1 MGTFMPSRLAV
12 LIVADL
18 VDYSRIMS
26 EDEVLA
32 IGAIRELKDKY
43 LEPRIVEQGG
53 EILKRMGD
61 GWIFAFSS
69 VTAAMQGAMPVQTN
83 LATHPVIKLRMGM
96 HIGEILEDDTDFYGA
111 GVNLAQRLQT
121 EAPPGGIMI
130 SQDLYRQLTGDMS
143 KAFTDAGS
151 FKLKNIALPVN
162 GFQWRPQFSQANPG
176 EVPTIA
182 IEPFAYAPENG
193 ETEAATADLRDQLI
207 LRLSRRSGIRVLDEA
222 SGAGNKSV
230 YLLRGRLRI
239 SGSRGRMN
247 LSLVVRENGNTIW
260 TQSYDGDTTDIF
272 AFCDDLI
279 EKSVADLRIQINAFD
294 NDRIAHLP
302 DDQLSISELRSRAA
316 SSFYKCTI
324 ESWQHSRQLL
334 DRAVR
339 LNPADP
345 MALAMR
351 AHSIGLL
358 AAAHFEA
365 PDAKQ
370 VENLESDLNRAVELA
385 PRSDFIFSA
394 RSIFQTFIVR
404 DASGALKDAE
414 RALSLNS
421 SYHIAYDSRAAAH
434 MLAGDMQSAIRDLEK
449 ATSLT
454 ETDPLLPYRLFM
466 LSIAHHLAEQP
477 KEALDAIERA
487 LQLRSNQRS
496 YHILKA
502 VICRSSNNMAE
513 ADDAETR
520 ASQLSREPSILAP
533 RPPLPEQYAD
543 LVDMLSPS

>member
-1 MGTFMPSRLAV
+1 MPSRLAV

-26 EDEVLA
+26 EDEALA
-32 IGAIRELKDKY
+32 IGVIRELKDKH
-43 LEPRIVEQGG
+43 LEPKIVQQGG

-69 VTAAMQGAMPVQTN
+69 VIAAMQGAMPVQTN
-83 LATHPVIKLRMGM
+83 LAAHPVIKLRMGM
-96 HIGEILEDDTDFYGA
+96 HIGEIVEDDTDFYGA

-130 SQDLYRQLTGDMS
+130 SQDLYRQLTGDLS

-151 FKLKNIALPVN
+151 FKLKNIALPVT
-162 GFQWRPQFSQANPG
+162 GFQWRPQFSQAHPG

-182 IEPFAYAPENG
+182 IEPFACAPENG

-207 LRLSRRSGIRVLDEA
+207 LRLSKRSGIRVLDEA
-222 SGAGNKSV
+222 SGSGGQSV
-230 YLLRGRLRI
+230 YVMRGRLRI
-239 SGSRGRMN
+239 SGNRGRMT
-247 LSLVVRENGNTIW
+247 LALVVRENSNTIW
-260 TQSYDGDTTDIF
+260 TQSYDGDTSDIF
-272 AFCDDLI
+272 AFCDSVI

-316 SSFYKCTI
+316 SSFYKCTM
-324 ESWQHSRQLL
+324 ESWQYSRQLL

-351 AHSIGLL
+351 AQAIILL
-358 AAAHFEA
+358 TAARFETL
-365 PDAKQ
+365 DAQQ
-370 VENLESDLNRAVELA
+370 VADLEGDLNRAVELA

-394 RSIFQTFIVR
+394 RSFFRTFIMR
-404 DASGALKDAE
+404 DASGAVKDAD

-421 SYHIAYDSRAAAH
+421 SYHIAYDSRANAH
-434 MLAGDMQSAIRDLEK
+434 MLAGNMENAIGDLEK
-449 ATSLT
+449 AVSLS
-454 ETDPLLPYRLFM
+454 ETDPLLPYRLFL
-466 LSIAHHLAEQP
+466 LSIAYHLAGQPEQ
-477 KEALDAIERA
+477 ALVTIERA
-487 LQLRSNQRS
+487 IQLRSSLRS
-496 YHILKA
+496 YHVLKA
-502 VICRSSNNMAE
+502 VICASSGRSAE
-513 ADDAETR
+513 AENAEAR
-520 ASQLSREPSILAP
+520 ASQLPREPDILAP
-533 RPPLPEQYAD
+533 CPPLPKQYAD
-543 LVDMLSPS
+543 LIGKLSPN

>member
-1 MGTFMPSRLAV
+1 MPSRLAV

-26 EDEVLA
+26 EDEALA
-32 IGAIRELKDKY
+32 IGAIRELKDKH
-43 LEPRIVEQGG
+43 LEPKIVQQGG

-83 LATHPVIKLRMGM
+83 LAAHPVIKLRMGM
-96 HIGEILEDDTDFYGA
+96 HIGEIVEDDTDFYGA

-130 SQDLYRQLTGDMS
+130 SQDLYRQLTGDLS

-151 FKLKNIALPVN
+151 FKLKNIALPVT

-207 LRLSRRSGIRVLDEA
+207 LGLSKRSGIRVLDEA
-222 SGAGNKSV
+222 SGSGSQSV
-230 YLLRGRLRI
+230 YVLRGRLRI
-239 SGSRGRMN
+239 SGTRGRMT
-247 LSLVVRENGNTIW
+247 LALVVRENGNTIW
-260 TQSYDGDTTDIF
+260 TQSYDGDTSDIF
-272 AFCDDLI
+272 AFCDGVI

-316 SSFYKCTI
+316 SSFYKCTM
-324 ESWQHSRQLL
+324 ESWQYARQLL

-351 AHSIGLL
+351 AQAIILL
-358 AAAHFEA
+358 TAARFETL
-365 PDAKQ
+365 DAQQ
-370 VENLESDLNRAVELA
+370 VADLEGDLNRAVELA

-394 RSIFQTFIVR
+394 RSFFRTFIMR
-404 DASGALKDAE
+404 DASGAVKDAD
-414 RALSLNS
+414 RALSLNP
-421 SYHIAYDSRAAAH
+421 SYHIAYDSRANAH
-434 MLAGDMQSAIRDLEK
+434 MLAGDNESAIGDLEK
-449 ATSLT
+449 AVSLS
-454 ETDPLLPYRLFM
+454 ETDPLLPYRLFL
-466 LSIAHHLAEQP
+466 LSVACHLAGKPEQ
-477 KEALDAIERA
+477 ALETIERA
-487 LQLRSNQRS
+487 IQLRSSLRS
-496 YHILKA
+496 YHVLKA
-502 VICRSSNNMAE
+502 LICAAAGRSREAEDAE
-513 ADDAETR
+513 AR
-520 ASQLSREPSILAP
+520 ASQLPREPDILAP
-533 RPPLPEQYAD
+533 CPPLPEQYAD
-543 LVDMLSPS
+543 LIGKLSPA